1 MKNLATTVK
10 LSIFF
15 LVAAIAAAV
24 LGLALNE
31 TQTGGP
37 KATYHAIFTD
47 ASFLKPNQEVR
58 IGGVRIG
65 TVGDLELTDQNEV
78 RVTFDVSDAPELP
91 ESVEAAIR
99 YKNLVGDRYLELLP
113 GDGGHGAGPFPEGGT
128 IPVERTRPAVD
139 LDVLV
144 GGFKPLFRT
153 LDPAQVNSLT
163 GSLIAAF
170 QGESGSIATLMASTA
185 SLTSTLAD
193 RDQVIGQVITN
204 LRDGFGVISSRDR
217 TVTDLI
223 DQLQGLVSA
232 LSEGRD
238 PVSQAVV
245 QINGLTSSAADL
257 LSQVRPDLKDTLPK
271 LQQTS
276 TTINDNTAS
285 LEGTLQEL
293 PETYRAISR
302 IGVSGDFFNF
312 FLCNLRFQFDPLGQ
326 DVKTPWINSD
336 IARCNGEPVK

>member
-1 MKNLATTVK
+1 MKHVATTIK
-10 LSIFF
+10 LVSFF
-15 LVAAIAAAV
+15 LVAVLAAV
-24 LGLALNE
+24 ALGLALNE

-37 KATYHAIFTD
+37 KAKYHAIFTD

-65 TVGDLELTDQNEV
+65 TVDDLELTERNEV
-78 RVTFDVSDAPELP
+78 RVTFEVSDAPELP
-91 ESVEAAIR
+91 ESLEAAIR

-113 GDGGHGAGPFPEGGT
+113 GDGAGTFPAGGT
-128 IPVERTRPAVD
+128 IAVERTRPAVD

-153 LDPAQVNSLT
+153 LDPEQVNSLT

-232 LSEGRD
+232 LSDGRD

-245 QINGLTSSAADL
+245 HINGLTSSAADL
-257 LSQVRPDLKDTLPK
+257 LSQVRPDLKDSLPK
-271 LQQTS
+271 LQQAS
-276 TTINDNTAS
+276 TTINDNSAS
-285 LEGTLQEL
+285 LEGTLQQL

-302 IGVSGDFFNF
+302 IGVSGDFFSF

-336 IARCNGEPVK
+336 MARCNGEPVK